1 LSEIRNKISES
12 GLITLDMKSFKGSQ
26 KRIVI
31 DIKNWLFNGMVLKEK
46 IFREHLK
53 NENWSQYE
61 NKFVGLNCSADTIVP
76 VWSYILI
83 TKYLKPHAKCVI
95 FGNKKSLEK
104 KIFEVN
110 IDNLDLA
117 EFKNKRVLLKGCT
130 DIYIPD
136 ESYVQISNKLMGTVK
151 SLMFGEACS
160 NVPIFKA

>member
-1 LSEIRNKISES
+1 
-12 GLITLDMKSFKGSQ
+12 M
-26 KRIVI
+26 
-31 DIKNWLFNGMVLKEK
+31 
-46 IFREHLK
+46 
-53 NENWSQYE
+53 
-61 NKFVGLNCSADTIVP
+61 
-76 VWSYILI
+76 LI
-83 TKYLKPHAKCVI
+83 TKYLKPHAKCVV
-95 FGNKKSLEK
+95 FGDEKSLEK

-136 ESYVQISNKLMGTVK
+136 ESYVQISNKLMSTVK

>member
-1 LSEIRNKISES
+1 MSEIRNKVAES
-12 GLITLDMKSFKGSQ
+12 GLLTLDMKSFKGSQ

-31 DIKNWLFNGMVLKEK
+31 DIKKWLLNEMVLKEK
-46 IFREHLK
+46 MFREYLK
-53 NENWSQYE
+53 NENWSRYE
-61 NKFVGLNCSADTIVP
+61 NTFVALNCSADTIVP
-76 VWSYILI
+76 IWSYMLI
-83 TKYLKPHAKCVI
+83 TKYLKPYSKCVV
-95 FGNKKSLEK
+95 FGDEKSLER

-136 ESYVQISNKLMGTVK
+136 ESYVQISNKLMSTVK

>member
-1 LSEIRNKISES
+1 MSEIRNKISES

-26 KRIVI
+26 KRFVI

-61 NKFVGLNCSADTIVP
+61 NTFVALNCSADTIVP
-76 VWSYILI
+76 IWSYMLI
-83 TKYLKPHAKCVI
+83 TKYLKPYSQCVV
-95 FGNKKSLEK
+95 FGDEKSLER

-117 EFKNKRVLLKGCT
+117 EYKNKRVLLKGCT